1 MARRMELASKSGE
14 ELGPK
19 ANTENPPQGGGL
31 GLRSVGKN
39 MRDNALRDLCGLG
52 VVLQAS
58 CQGRFVLSGGA
69 WREQIRS
76 VEMIFIV
83 HPLDDQ
89 FSQVESAPSSVC
101 SVKLVLPKSHCHQPR
116 VETILLPALGLVVD
130 LQLQN
135 LGNVSGVQGEFRT
148 ASGGPVLQSVVV
160 PGVL

>member
-19 ANTENPPQGGGL
+19 ANTENPP
-31 GLRSVGKN
+31 REVAPHTGKN

-83 HPLDDQ
+83 HLL
-89 FSQVESAPSSVC
+89 VESAPSSVC